1 MCLSSPFVFIY
12 IRLFPLKS
20 NTPFTQ
26 IACFSAG
33 LRHAASVAKAADSLG
48 GAPGF
53 QVAGRQVG
61 SAAPPQTP
69 APPPTIEDG
78 AQRFLGGG
86 GSRVRS
92 LVTVKPKARERQ
104 CGGRDGSACGCER
117 PPHSRT
123 LTPTDARA
131 LTHAHAHSHT
141 PAYTTHVLTAHSHP
155 PTRSHVHTHTHTP
168 PTHTPHALTYTLS
181 HSHSHTRAHH
191 AHTHT
196 RTLTHTPTHTH
207 PCAAMIRLTS
217 TATKRAGGTV
227 TLAGSSETRGA
238 VARGGSEC
246 GFGVCRP
253 AVYQMRD

>member
-86 GSRVRS
+86 KRVRS
-92 LVTVKPKARERQ
+92 LVTVKLKARERQ

-123 LTPTDARA
+123 LTPTDART

-141 PAYTTHVLTAHSHP
+141 PAYTTHALTAHSHP
-155 PTRSHVHTHTHTP
+155 PARSHVHTLTHTRP
-168 PTHTPHALTYTLS
+168 LHTPHTP
-181 HSHSHTRAHH
+181 SHTRLHTQTRTHVRTMHTHILAHSRTLPL
-191 AHTHT
+191 AHTHAP
-196 RTLTHTPTHTH
+196 R
-207 PCAAMIRLTS
+207 
-217 TATKRAGGTV
+217 
-227 TLAGSSETRGA
+227 
-238 VARGGSEC
+238 
-246 GFGVCRP
+246 
-253 AVYQMRD
+253 

>member
-86 GSRVRS
+86 KRVRS
-92 LVTVKPKARERQ
+92 LVTVKLKARERQ

-131 LTHAHAHSHT
+131 LTHAHAHSHP

-155 PTRSHVHTHTHTP
+155 PTCSHVHTLTHTRPLHTPHTPSHTRLHTHTRTHVRTMH
-168 PTHTPHALTYTLS
+168 THTYSHTHA
-181 HSHSHTRAHH
+181 HSHSHTPMRRDDSVNVHGDKACWGDGNSSWQLGDP
-191 AHTHT
+191 
-196 RTLTHTPTHTH
+196 RRC
-207 PCAAMIRLTS
+207 CAWR
-217 TATKRAGGTV
+217 
-227 TLAGSSETRGA
+227 
-238 VARGGSEC
+238 
-246 GFGVCRP
+246 FGVWFWGLQACRVP
-253 AVYQMRD
+253 DA

>member
-78 AQRFLGGG
+78 AQRFLGGEAG
-86 GSRVRS
+86 ALACDGEAEGQRASVRREGWQCVWMRTPTT
-92 LVTVKPKARERQ
+92 LTHTHAHRRAHTHARPRTLTHP
-104 CGGRDGSACGCER
+104 RIHHTR
-117 PPHSRT
+117 PHRT
-123 LTPTDARA
+123 LTPT
-131 LTHAHAHSHT
+131 HT
-141 PAYTTHVLTAHSHP
+141 F
-155 PTRSHVHTHTHTP
+155 TRSHTHTHTP

-191 AHTHT
+191 AHTYSHT
-196 RTLTHTPTHTH
+196 HAHSHSHTPMRRDDSVNVHGDKACWGDGNSSWQLGD
-207 PCAAMIRLTS
+207 PRRCCAWR
-217 TATKRAGGTV
+217 
-227 TLAGSSETRGA
+227 
-238 VARGGSEC
+238 
-246 GFGVCRP
+246 FGVWFWGLQACRVP
-253 AVYQMRD
+253 DA

>member
-78 AQRFLGGG
+78 AQRFLGGEAG
-86 GSRVRS
+86 ALACDGEAEGQRASVRREGWQCVWMRTPTT
-92 LVTVKPKARERQ
+92 LTHTHAHRRTHTHAR
-104 CGGRDGSACGCER
+104 
-117 PPHSRT
+117 PRT
-123 LTPTDARA
+123 LTHPRTHHTRPHRTLT
-131 LTHAHAHSHT
+131 LTHT
-141 PAYTTHVLTAHSHP
+141 FT
-155 PTRSHVHTHTHTP
+155 HTHTHAPYTH
-168 PTHTPHALTYTLS
+168 PTRPHIHAYTLTLA
-181 HSHSHTRAHH
+181 HTCAPCT
-191 AHTHT
+191 HTHT

>member
-86 GSRVRS
+86 EAGALACDREAEGQRASVRREGWQCVWMRTPTT
-92 LVTVKPKARERQ
+92 LTHTHAHRRTHTHARPRTLTHP
-104 CGGRDGSACGCER
+104 RIHHTR
-117 PPHSRT
+117 PHRT
-123 LTPTDARA
+123 LTPTRTFTHT
-131 LTHAHAHSHT
+131 LTH
-141 PAYTTHVLTAHSHP
+141 
-155 PTRSHVHTHTHTP
+155 TRP
-168 PTHTPHALTYTLS
+168 LHTPHTP
-181 HSHSHTRAHH
+181 SHTRL
-191 AHTHT
+191 HTHT
-196 RTLTHTPTHTH
+196 RTHVRTMHTHILAHSRTLPLTHTHAP
-207 PCAAMIRLTS
+207 R
-217 TATKRAGGTV
+217 
-227 TLAGSSETRGA
+227 
-238 VARGGSEC
+238 
-246 GFGVCRP
+246 
-253 AVYQMRD
+253 

>member
-78 AQRFLGGG
+78 AQRFLGGEAG
-86 GSRVRS
+86 ALACDGEAEGQRAS
-92 LVTVKPKARERQ
+92 ARREGWQ
-104 CGGRDGSACGCER
+104 CVWMRTPTTLMHTHAHRRTRTHAR
-117 PPHSRT
+117 PRTLTHPRIHHTRPHRT
-123 LTPTDARA
+123 LTPTRTF
-131 LTHAHAHSHT
+131 TH
-141 PAYTTHVLTAHSHP
+141 
-155 PTRSHVHTHTHTP
+155 
-168 PTHTPHALTYTLS
+168 
-181 HSHSHTRAHH
+181 
-191 AHTHT
+191 
-196 RTLTHTPTHTH
+196 TLTHTRPLHTPHTPSHTRLHTHIRTHVRTMHTHILAHSRTLPLTHTH
-207 PCAAMIRLTS
+207 APR
-217 TATKRAGGTV
+217 
-227 TLAGSSETRGA
+227 
-238 VARGGSEC
+238 
-246 GFGVCRP
+246 
-253 AVYQMRD
+253 